1 MADFATIEDIVNLK
15 RPLTVEESERAGYL
29 LPIVS
34 DSLRYEAD
42 KVGRDLDDMI
52 AKKPYLA
59 SVVKSV
65 TVDVVMRELLTSTT
79 NEPMTQESQ
88 SAGGYTW
95 SGSYLV
101 PGGGIFIKKS
111 ELARIGLRRQRIGV
125 IELYEDSGNG
135 DSAGSP

>member
-29 LPIVS
+29 LSIVS

-101 PGGGIFIKKS
+101 PGGGIFVKRS

-125 IELYEDSGNG
+125 IELYEDSGND